1 MERFGNASQAAK
13 YRFMHFFQHI
23 YRAVAKL
30 GLLLLPSWLQ
40 SDSTYRP
47 TPTKNIHTTSYLD
60 GLRGLI
66 SILVFVR
73 HFSLPWQKHMDYG
86 YGYENY
92 YGILRLPILRLM
104 YAGPL
109 VPMFFIVS
117 GFVLSIKTFKLAQIA
132 AHESLFLS
140 LSKSTFRRA
149 VRLFSPPII
158 TTFFVMVLAQLGRF
172 SFPYS
177 DMPGRIPVYPVAES
191 SFWIQFIRWTN
202 FVTDE
207 LVNPWRWDVPRLE
220 YGPHLWTI
228 PISYKGSLVV
238 FLLCLMLARVR
249 PNVRLYILCGQL
261 AYALMQGRWDIAP
274 FLAGMVLSQ
283 LSLFRSTN
291 TLPQSKN
298 TNNHHS
304 LGYVGDILDFLLLLM
319 GLYIGSFPRHNRATD
334 CVSGYQFLCAITPNY
349 RYWHDIAAFNIIWAL
364 SRQRRLQVPLSSAT
378 AQYFGRISF
387 SMYLIHEPMLHILG
401 YFTVPFFWKFT
412 GTDSVFHYQLGFGL
426 GMIVT
431 GVVLIWL
438 SDLFKTAVEDTC
450 ERFTT
455 WVEKACFTSPSM

>member
-1 MERFGNASQAAK
+1 MTKTKEEEYGVQWMS
-13 YRFMHFFQHI
+13 
-23 YRAVAKL
+23 
-30 GLLLLPSWLQ
+30 LLLLPSWLQ
-40 SDSTYRP
+40 PESTYRP
-47 TPTKNIHTTSYLD
+47 TSIKNIHTTSYLD

-86 YGYENY
+86 YGYDHY

-117 GFVLSIKTFKLAQIA
+117 GFVLSIKSFKLAQIA

-149 VRLFSPPII
+149 IRLFSPPII
-158 TTFFVMVLAQLGRF
+158 TTFFVMVLAQLGSF

-177 DMPGRIPVYPVAES
+177 DMPGRRPIHPVVEG
-191 SFWIQFIRWTN
+191 SFWLQFLRWIT

-207 LVNPWRWDVPRLE
+207 LVNPWRWDIPRLE

-249 PNVRLYILCGQL
+249 PTVRLVMLCSQMV
-261 AYALMQGRWDIAP
+261 YAIMQRRWDIAP

-283 LSLFRSTN
+283 LNLRHSADTFV
-291 TLPQSKN
+291 QSKN
-298 TNNHHS
+298 TKKPLLS
-304 LGYVGDILDFLLLLM
+304 YIRDVLDFLLLLL
-319 GLYIGSFPRHNRATD
+319 GLYIGSFPRHNQGID
-334 CVSGYQFLCAITPNY
+334 CVSGYRSLCAITPNY
-349 RYWHDIAAFNIIWAL
+349 RYWHDVAAFTIIWAL
-364 SRQRRLQVPLSSAT
+364 SQQTHLQAALSSAT
-378 AQYFGRISF
+378 AQYFGKISF
-387 SMYLIHEPMLHILG
+387 SMYLIHEPLLHVFG
-401 YFTVPFFWKFT
+401 FFTVPFFWKFT
-412 GTDSVFHYQLGFGL
+412 GTDSIFHYQLGFGL
-426 GMIVT
+426 GMIIT
-431 GVVLIWL
+431 AFVLIWL

-450 ERFTT
+450 ERLST
-455 WVEKACFTSPSM
+455 WVENACFTGLST

>member
-1 MERFGNASQAAK
+1 M
-13 YRFMHFFQHI
+13 
-23 YRAVAKL
+23 AKL
-30 GLLLLPSWLQ
+30 GLFLLPSWLQ
-40 SDSTYRP
+40 YESTYRP
-47 TPTKNIHTTSYLD
+47 APTKNIHTTSYLD

-66 SILVFVR
+66 SILVF
-73 HFSLPWQKHMDYG
+73 HMDYG

-92 YGILRLPILRLM
+92 DGILRLPFLRLM

-117 GFVLSIKTFKLAQIA
+117 GFVLSLKTFKLAQVA

-140 LSKSTFRRA
+140 LSKSIFRRA
-149 VRLFSPPII
+149 IRLFSPPII

-177 DMPGRIPVYPVAES
+177 DIPGRKPVHPVAES
-191 SFWIQFIRWTN
+191 SFWLQFLHWTN

-238 FLLCLMLARVR
+238 FLLCLLLSRVR
-249 PNVRLYILCGQL
+249 PNVRLCILCGQM
-261 AYALMQGRWDIAP
+261 AYATMQGRWDMAP

-283 LSLFRSTN
+283 LNLCHSTVMLF
-291 TLPQSKN
+291 QSKN
-298 TNNHHS
+298 TKNRH
-304 LGYVGDILDFLLLLM
+304 LGYVKDMRDFLLLLS
-319 GLYIGSFPRHNRATD
+319 GLYIGSFPRHNQVTD
-334 CVSGYQFLCAITPNY
+334 CVLGYRFLCSITPNY

-364 SRQRRLQVPLSSAT
+364 SRQKHLQVPLSSAT
-378 AQYFGRISF
+378 AQYFGKISF
-387 SMYLIHEPMLHILG
+387 SMYLIIFG

-412 GTDSVFHYQLGFGL
+412 GTDSIFHYQLGFGL
-426 GMIVT
+426 GMLVT

-438 SDLFKTAVEDTC
+438 SDIFKTAVEDTC
-450 ERFTT
+450 ESFTA
-455 WVEKACFTSPSM
+455 WVEKVCFITPSI

>member
-1 MERFGNASQAAK
+1 MDNDMERFGTTRQKAK
-13 YRFMHFFQHI
+13 YCAFHFFQHI
-23 YRAVAKL
+23 YRAMVKL
-30 GLLLLPSWLQ
+30 GVLLLPSC
-40 SDSTYRP
+40 
-47 TPTKNIHTTSYLD
+47 YLD

-66 SILVFVR
+66 SILIFVR

-117 GFVLSIKTFKLAQIA
+117 GFLSQVA
-132 AHESLFLS
+132 AYEALFLS

-149 VRLFSPPII
+149 IRLFSPPII

-177 DMPGRIPVYPVAES
+177 DMPGRRPVHPVVQS
-191 SFWIQFIRWTN
+191 SFWLQFLRWTK

-249 PNVRLYILCGQL
+249 PNVRLCILCGQM
-261 AYALMQGRWDIAP
+261 AYAIMQGRWDIAP

-283 LSLFRSTN
+283 LSLSRSAD

-298 TNNHHS
+298 TKNHHS
-304 LGYVGDILDFLLLLM
+304 LGYLGDILDFLLLLL
-319 GLYIGSFPRHNRATD
+319 GLYIGSFPRHNQATD
-334 CVSGYQFLCAITPNY
+334 CVLGYQFLCAITPNY
-349 RYWHDIAAFNIIWAL
+349 RYWHDIAASNILWAL
-364 SRQRRLQVPLSSAT
+364 SRQRHLQVPLSSAT
-378 AQYFGRISF
+378 AQYFGNISF
-387 SMYLIHEPMLHILG
+387 SMYLIHEPILHIFG
-401 YFTVPFFWKFT
+401 YFTVPFFWQFT

-426 GMIVT
+426 GMVVT
-431 GVVLIWL
+431 GL
-438 SDLFKTAVEDTC
+438 S
-450 ERFTT
+450 
-455 WVEKACFTSPSM
+455 